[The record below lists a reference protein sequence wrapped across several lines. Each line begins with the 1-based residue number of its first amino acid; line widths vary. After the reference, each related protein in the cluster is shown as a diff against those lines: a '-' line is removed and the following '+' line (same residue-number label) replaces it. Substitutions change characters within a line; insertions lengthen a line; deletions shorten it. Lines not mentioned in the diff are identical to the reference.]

1 MCEINSDIMGYLKIT
16 RDELENLYS
25 HDGLSRKELRH
36 LLRITPNRI
45 PEKLSEIFR
54 HELNPF
60 RYSENHIV
68 SLRGFVHSPPKKLLE
83 TFNKF
88 HYELTSN
95 LGAYKLMVL
104 SSSPINAH
112 TSIPLIISKDIAS
125 PKELGNAQF
134 CIVDGNVHN
143 INEYL
148 KKGEDGLFLVAFE
161 LKILN
166 FDDLFS
172 ISEPVLKITDFADM
186 VRDRFN
192 TTGLLT
198 KGIVYWFMSSP
209 VYEGRVGGNS
219 FSPISP
225 FDRQYKCEPKVLDEF
240 QSEILSIPLPY
251 FTNIKRDSVKL
262 DYNKSMKFK
271 LKHFNSS
278 DLNYRYEG
286 NLERADKFLDLRKP
300 KNKNLNS
307 ELNLSTNSLILDS
320 IRTRPLESFF
330 LEPLVP
336 AKVLSHTDMPILFSC
351 DDLIIDKSETELN
364 DYNIDVNQLI
374 FNARLSYPNSPFEP
388 IDTAGAVKGLMD
400 DIRRSYF
407 ELHELMIYG
416 IIFNPGHKGGIGE
429 HLTRIANSI
438 LRADHQLD
446 DHEALTKAETLF
458 SEMISK
464 LIDEFSSDIKNL
476 YYQFEEQR
484 AERDQIKTH
493 KLRNI
498 VNSVLFELNNSFK
511 DGWSYGQF
519 EHEIKTR
526 TGSGAAKAQELFTL
540 LRSMKEVT
548 ELSPGL
554 YWRITGFDRYF

>member
-1 MCEINSDIMGYLKIT
+1 MGYLKIT

-45 PEKLSEIFR
+45 PEKLSEVFR

-60 RYSENHIV
+60 RYSENHVV

-88 HYELTSN
+88 HYDLTTS
-95 LGAYKLMVL
+95 LGSYKLMLL
-104 SSSPINAH
+104 SSSPIDVK
-112 TSIPLIISKDIAS
+112 TSIPLIISKDTAS
-125 PKELGNAQF
+125 PKELGKAHF
-134 CIVDGNVHN
+134 CMVEGKVHS
-143 INEYL
+143 INEYM
-148 KKGEDGLFLVAFE
+148 KKGEDGLFFVAHEIRTLYF
-161 LKILN
+161 N
-166 FDDLFS
+166 DLFS
-172 ISEPVLKITDFADM
+172 ISEPLLKITDFADM
-186 VRDRFN
+186 LKNRFN

-219 FSPISP
+219 LSPISP
-225 FDRQYKCEPKVLDEF
+225 FDTQYKCEPKVLEEF
-240 QSEILSIPLPY
+240 QTEILSIPLPY
-251 FTNIKRDSVKL
+251 FTNNKQDSIKL
-262 DYNKSMKFK
+262 DYNKPMKFK
-271 LKHFNSS
+271 LKYFSS
-278 DLNYRYEG
+278 PELNYRYEG
-286 NLERADKFLDLRKP
+286 NLEKADRFLDNRKP
-300 KNKNLNS
+300 RNKKS
-307 ELNLSTNSLILDS
+307 PKTELNISTDNLILDS

-351 DDLIIDKSETELN
+351 DDLLIDKSETELS
-364 DYNIDVNQLI
+364 DYTVDINQLI
-374 FNARLSYPNSPFEP
+374 YNAKLSYPNSPFEP

-400 DIRRSYF
+400 EIRRSFF

-429 HLTRIANSI
+429 HLTRLANSVM
-438 LRADHQLD
+438 RANNQLT
-446 DHEALTKAETLF
+446 EVESLAKAESLF
-458 SEMISK
+458 SELISK
-464 LIDEFSSDIKNL
+464 LVDEFSSDIKNL

-493 KLRNI
+493 KIRNI
-498 VNSVLFELNNSFK
+498 VNSILFELNNSFK
-511 DGWSYGQF
+511 DGWGYEQF
-519 EHEIKTR
+519 EKEFKTR
-526 TGSGAAKAQELFTL
+526 TGSGAAKAQELFKKLQT
-540 LRSMKEVT
+540 MKEVT